1 MLVRCDRDHAQ
12 GGRAVTALDSRR
24 FAIRMLIMY
33 VFVAAA
39 VVGMYYGLTLQQR
52 SAHHSEVKFER
63 EYVAI
68 CQATNTSNA
77 KFNGVLDQL
86 SKNAQ
91 NTTGITAEQK
101 IQAIQTYASLH
112 LPISACPR

>member
-1 MLVRCDRDHAQ
+1 MTSPLKVRPDRWWDVRILVIFLYVSL
-12 GGRAVTALDSRR
+12 AV
-24 FAIRMLIMY
+24 FIMY
-33 VFVAAA
+33 LLLHFQSA
-39 VVGMYYGLTLQQR
+39 
-52 SAHHSEVKFER
+52 SAHRSDVRFER

-68 CQATNTSNA
+68 CKSTNAANA

-91 NTTGITAEQK
+91 NTTGITPAQK

-112 LPISACPR
+112 LPIIACPR